1 MVPDEPWLYF
11 FIKEIMNDLTV
22 AVWMLTYNHEK
33 FIGDAIESVIR
44 QKTNFNFKIF
54 LSEDFSE
61 DSTRNI
67 CIELAKKYS
76 EKIDLFLPTKNLGI
90 NSKNNISILTYERC
104 FDSGAKY
111 IAMLEG
117 DDYWK
122 DENKLQRQVD
132 LLESNSTFGSS
143 YHRSCVVDES
153 GKLLKADKR
162 VGYADHKGEDL
173 IKGKGEMLTNTIMF
187 RNQLTL
193 PDSFYSV
200 PNGDTYLWHLLGF
213 MGDCKFQNEIEP
225 AAYRLH
231 GAGVWSGANE
241 KNKIISLCIT
251 YGVIYDNLKL
261 KHCDTSYLI
270 QIVQK
275 NVNRYL
281 LNKLS
286 NRQFREYFYFL
297 NYGRRI
303 EFLKSFN
310 FLSNHLIFIFSAI
323 GTKIKDN

>member
-1 MVPDEPWLYF
+1 MQ
-11 FIKEIMNDLTV
+11 KQNDKMV
-22 AVWMLTYNHEK
+22 AVWMITYNHED
-33 FIGDAIESVIR
+33 FIEIAVRSVMN
-44 QKTNFNFKIF
+44 QKTSFPVTLFI
-54 LSEDFSE
+54 SEDFST
-61 DSTRNI
+61 DTTRDI
-67 CIELAKKYS
+67 CKNLAQEYG
-76 EKIDLFLPTKNLGI
+76 EQIDLFLPPKNLGVRSVDGI
-90 NSKNNISILTYERC
+90 GVQTYKRC
-104 FDSGAKY
+104 FESGAKY
-111 IAMLEG
+111 VALLEG
-117 DDYWK
+117 DDYWI
-122 DENKLQRQVD
+122 DNFKLQKQVD
-132 LLESNSTFGSS
+132 FLESNNSFGSS
-143 YHRSCVVDES
+143 YHRSCVVDEA

-162 VGYADHKGEDL
+162 LGYKDHKGEDL

-187 RNQLTL
+187 RNRITL
-193 PDSFYSV
+193 PDNFYSV

-286 NRQFREYFYFL
+286 NRQFREYFYLL